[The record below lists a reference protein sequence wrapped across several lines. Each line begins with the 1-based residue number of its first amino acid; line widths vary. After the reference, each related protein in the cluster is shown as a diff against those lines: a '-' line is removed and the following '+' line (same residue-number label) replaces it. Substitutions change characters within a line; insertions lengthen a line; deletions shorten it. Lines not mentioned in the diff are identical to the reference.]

1 MNTTNACA
9 VVVGAGPGLGAA
21 VARRARR
28 EGLAVVISSR
38 SAERLQ
44 PLAKEL
50 GATAIACDATKEAD
64 VEGLFSAVSA
74 EYGTPQLV
82 VYNAGAFIAKSILDL
97 TARDFEEGWRAG
109 CFGGFLVGRAAARL
123 MTPAGQGTIL
133 MTGATASL
141 RGAANFAGFAVGKFG
156 LRALAQSMARELA
169 PKGVHV
175 AHVIVDGMI
184 EAEHRAG
191 RKRGENPPD
200 ALLDPNAIA
209 ESYWQL
215 HRQPR
220 SAWTHELDLRPWSEK
235 F

>member
-1 MNTTNACA
+1 
-9 VVVGAGPGLGAA
+9 
-21 VARRARR
+21 
-28 EGLAVVISSR
+28 LAVVIAAR

-44 PLAKEL
+44 PLAAEL
-50 GATAIACDATKEAD
+50 GAEAVPCDATREAD
-64 VEGLFSAVSA
+64 VESLFAAVAA
-74 EYGTPQLV
+74 EHGAPQLV
-82 VYNAGAFIAKSILDL
+82 VYNAGAFLAKSVLDL
-97 TARDFEEGWRAG
+97 TARDFEDGWRAG
-109 CFGGFLVGRAAARL
+109 CFGGFLAGRAAARL
-123 MTPAGQGTIL
+123 MAPAGQGTIL
-133 MTGATASL
+133 FTGATASL

-156 LRALAQSMARELA
+156 LRALAQSMARELG
-169 PKGVHV
+169 PKGIHV

-191 RKRGENPPD
+191 RKRGENAPD

-209 ESYWQL
+209 DAYWQV

>member
-1 MNTTNACA
+1 MNSASGCA
-9 VVVGAGPGLGAA
+9 VVIGAGPGLGAA

-28 EGLAVVISSR
+28 EGLTVVVSSR
-38 SAERLQ
+38 NSARLE
-44 PLAKEL
+44 PLAAEL
-50 GATAIACDATKEAD
+50 GAKAITCDASREAD
-64 VEGLFSAVSA
+64 VQSLFAAVA
-74 EYGTPQLV
+74 AAHGPPQLV
-82 VYNAGAFIAKSILDL
+82 VYNAGAFLAKSVLDL
-97 TARDFEEGWRAG
+97 TAQEFEEGWRAG

-123 MTPAGQGTIL
+123 MVPAGLGTIL
-133 MTGATASL
+133 FTGATASL
-141 RGAANFAGFAVGKFG
+141 RGGAKFAGFAAGKFG
-156 LRALAQSMARELA
+156 LRALAQSMARELG
-169 PKGVHV
+169 PKGVHI

-191 RKRGENPPD
+191 RKRSENPPD
-200 ALLDPNAIA
+200 ALLHPDAIA

>member
-1 MNTTNACA
+1 MNTASGCA
-9 VVVGAGPGLGAA
+9 VIIGAGPGLGASL
-21 VARRARR
+21 ARRARQ
-28 EGLAVVISSR
+28 EGLAVVVSAR

-44 PLAKEL
+44 PLAAGL
-50 GATAIACDATKEAD
+50 GARAIACDATREAD
-64 VEGLFSAVSA
+64 VESLFAAVAA
-74 EYGTPQLV
+74 EHGAPQLV
-82 VYNAGAFIAKSILDL
+82 VYNAGAFLAKSVLDL
-97 TARDFEEGWRAG
+97 TAKDFEDGWRAG
-109 CFGGFLVGRAAARL
+109 CFGGFLAGRAAARL
-123 MTPAGQGTIL
+123 MAPAGRGTIL
-133 MTGATASL
+133 FTGATASL

-156 LRALAQSMARELA
+156 LRALAQSMARELG
-169 PKGVHV
+169 PKGIHV

-191 RKRGENPPD
+191 RKRSENAPD

-209 ESYWQL
+209 EAYWQL